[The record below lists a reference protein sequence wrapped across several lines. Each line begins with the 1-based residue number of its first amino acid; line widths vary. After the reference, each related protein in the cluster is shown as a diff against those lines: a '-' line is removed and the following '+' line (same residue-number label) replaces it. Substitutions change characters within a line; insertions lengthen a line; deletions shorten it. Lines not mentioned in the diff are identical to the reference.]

1 MVEGRK
7 EGRKGREKEVERIR
21 EWTAEAEESRIWP
34 IRNPLVCAQI
44 GCYLSAV
51 EDTEPHKG
59 TRGCATHTVNAHN
72 RDQIFESFWTRS
84 FSTDPNHP
92 SPGGDLTVEP
102 CAVILSTRFWV
113 PIGWF
118 VSSVTGKGSV
128 NRISSNYW
136 TEHVTVLNRH
146 LTCLEPWKYSSISNK
161 NYR

>member
-59 TRGCATHTVNAHN
+59 TRGCATHTQLTHTTAI
-72 RDQIFESFWTRS
+72 RYSKASEREA
-84 FSTDPNHP
+84 
-92 SPGGDLTVEP
+92 SP
-102 CAVILSTRFWV
+102 
-113 PIGWF
+113 PIPTIQ
-118 VSSVTGKGSV
+118 VQEE
-128 NRISSNYW
+128 I
-136 TEHVTVLNRH
+136 
-146 LTCLEPWKYSSISNK
+146 
-161 NYR
+161 